1 MDNTAEST
9 RSARRGRA
17 WKSPLWRRVRG
28 EFMELPGLSLQ
39 VDQAARLFGVDRAE
53 TERILEALV
62 RVGFLRRSTVG
73 GFARNDSRP

>member
-1 MDNTAEST
+1 
-9 RSARRGRA
+9 
-17 WKSPLWRRVRG
+17 
-28 EFMELPGLSLQ
+28 MELPGLSLQ